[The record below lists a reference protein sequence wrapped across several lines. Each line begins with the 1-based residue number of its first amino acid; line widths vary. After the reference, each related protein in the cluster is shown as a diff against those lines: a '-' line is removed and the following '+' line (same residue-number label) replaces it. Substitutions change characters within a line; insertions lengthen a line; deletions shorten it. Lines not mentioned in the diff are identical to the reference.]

1 MNALLQHPFW
11 YVVAGTFI
19 FLALIGWVAISA
31 VAFVLV
37 RELVAARLLDP
48 AALAGKDHTLSSL
61 AREGAALESSGT
73 GDRGNGSLRQV
84 GSDPGE
90 PGRTFFRPFRSR

>member
-1 MNALLQHPFW
+1 MNELMQHPVW
-11 YVVAGTFI
+11 YLVAGTFI

-48 AALAGKDHTLSSL
+48 AHLAGADHTPSSL
-61 AREGAALESSGT
+61 ARDGLTVESSAP
-73 GDRGNGSLRQV
+73 GDRGNGSSRQ
-84 GSDPGE
+84 GESDPADSYVHV
-90 PGRTFFRPFRSR
+90 FRPRSGR